1 MSEFTYP
8 QDSRQIRFA
17 VIDNM
22 HKASTGE
29 AQRMALEAFETL
41 IKIQGLIAD
50 SKEPG
55 MPSLRDHVDEIEE
68 KIEAVMD
75 FFVIYANAKGGAK

>member
-1 MSEFTYP
+1 MSDLTYP
-8 QDSRQIRFA
+8 KDSRELRFA
-17 VIDNM
+17 IIDNM
-22 HKASTGE
+22 HKASPGE

-41 IKIQGLIAD
+41 ILIDRDIAD

-55 MPSLRDHVDEIEE
+55 MPSLRDHVDGIEE
-68 KIEAVMD
+68 RIKKVMD

>member
-1 MSEFTYP
+1 MSDLTYP
-8 QDSRQIRFA
+8 KDRRELRFA
-17 VIDNM
+17 IIDNM
-22 HKASTGE
+22 HKARPGE

-41 IKIQGLIAD
+41 IRIDRDIED

-55 MPSLRDHVDEIEE
+55 MPSLRDHVDGIEE
-68 KIEAVMD
+68 RIKKVMD